1 LENAFQILITGK
13 FSLKLSK
20 CTFAAQEQVEYL
32 GHVVAGDGVRPVPEK
47 VQAIQDWPTPRS
59 PRALQGFL
67 GLAGFYRRFIQ
78 GYATIVVPLTK
89 LLCHAQ
95 FQWSPL
101 ASEAFQKL
109 KGAIMAAP
117 VLALPNFNIPFIV
130 ETDASGTSMGAV
142 LTQENHPIS
151 FFSKQFCPRL
161 RNASTYVRKLAAI
174 TSTVKKWRQYLLG
187 HKFTIVTDHRSL
199 RELMSQTVQTPEQHR
214 YLARLLGYDFTIQ
227 YRAGRANVVADAL
240 SRIEEETPA
249 SFLLLSMPQFD
260 FLEDLRKEMES
271 NSTFREFNKNL
282 RHTQTTQ

>member
-1 LENAFQILITGK
+1 
-13 FSLKLSK
+13 
-20 CTFAAQEQVEYL
+20 
-32 GHVVAGDGVRPVPEK
+32 
-47 VQAIQDWPTPRS
+47 
-59 PRALQGFL
+59 
-67 GLAGFYRRFIQ
+67 
-78 GYATIVVPLTK
+78 
-89 LLCHAQ
+89 
-95 FQWSPL
+95 
-101 ASEAFQKL
+101 
-109 KGAIMAAP
+109 MAAP

-130 ETDASGTSMGAV
+130 ETNASGTSMGAV